1 MTDIRTAKKVKSNKG
16 AGKVDGIRQGT
27 KDHVQAISESI
38 NRYMIKSILDS
49 FQKDEIMLYII

>member
-1 MTDIRTAKKVKSNKG
+1 MKSNKG

-49 FQKDEIMLYII
+49 FQKDEIMLDII